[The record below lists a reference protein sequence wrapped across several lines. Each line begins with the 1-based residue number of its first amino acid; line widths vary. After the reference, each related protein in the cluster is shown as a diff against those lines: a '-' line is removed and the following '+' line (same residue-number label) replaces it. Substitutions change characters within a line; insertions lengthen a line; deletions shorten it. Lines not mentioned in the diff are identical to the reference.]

1 METILDKMQIDLD
14 GLFRTIKHPLVIL
27 DKDDNI
33 VASNDDAEFFFGL
46 SRNILN
52 KYKFTALYSTTSPL
66 YYLINQSREK
76 KTTIREYSLML
87 TNIID
92 KKEHEVDIQVS
103 PFEDTDYLLLMFI
116 ERGIAKK
123 FNRQYMQAGS
133 AKSLVEMSSIL
144 AHEIKNPLSGIKGA
158 AQLLLDG
165 ASHENQS
172 LISIICDETDR
183 INNLINSMQIFSDS
197 SQIKKEKINMHTIFN
212 HVKMIAENGFAK
224 DIKFIERFDPSLPHV
239 HGNKDLLIQVLM
251 NLIKNS
257 SEAIKNN
264 SNKGEIILSSSFLS
278 SVRISLPTSSKKI
291 ELPLC
296 FSIEDN
302 GGGIDKD
309 IYENIFDPF
318 ITSKKDGKGLGLSIV
333 SKIIQDHDGVIEC
346 GITSKGTKM
355 SILFPVSQ

>member
-1 METILDKMQIDLD
+1 
-14 GLFRTIKHPLVIL
+14 
-27 DKDDNI
+27 
-33 VASNDDAEFFFGL
+33 
-46 SRNILN
+46 
-52 KYKFTALYSTTSPL
+52 
-66 YYLINQSREK
+66 
-76 KTTIREYSLML
+76 ML
-87 TNIID
+87 KNIID

-165 ASHENQS
+165 ASRENQS

-224 DIKFIERFDPSLPHV
+224 DIKFVEKFDPSLPHV
-239 HGNKDLLIQVLM
+239 YGNKDLLIQVLM

-264 SNKGEIILSSSFLS
+264 ASKGEIILSSSFLS

-346 GITSKGTKM
+346 GTTSKGTTM
-355 SILFPVSQ
+355 SILFPVSH